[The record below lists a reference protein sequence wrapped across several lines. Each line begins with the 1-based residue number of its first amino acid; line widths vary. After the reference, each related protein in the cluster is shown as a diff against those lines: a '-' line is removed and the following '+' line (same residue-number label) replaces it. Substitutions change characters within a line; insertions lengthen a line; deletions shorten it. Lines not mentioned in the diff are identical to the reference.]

1 MPITA
6 ESLGNFHFK
15 QDYKIKYA
23 YLAGSMYKGIGC
35 ADLVIQ
41 LAQHGLMGY
50 LGTGGLQVK
59 DVESQLQLIN
69 HRLTHGQSFGV
80 NLLSTPMRLDLERQL
95 IDLYIKYQVRYIEA
109 AAFTQLTPS
118 LVYYRIKN
126 LFINHNNEIIVP
138 HYVLAKISHPA
149 LAKAFMSPPPPKIV
163 EELFSAGDI
172 TEQEAKLS
180 QFIPMAHDICVEAD
194 SGGHTDQRVTLTL
207 LPSIIRMRDAMMNER
222 QYHKPIRVGCA
233 GGIGTPRA
241 AACIFFLGGD
251 FILTGSINQASV
263 EAKTSPLA
271 KEILENIDTHDTAY
285 VPAGDMLEFGSKIQV
300 AAKGLLFPARAREL
314 YTLYRFH
321 NAIDEIDKPTQMR
334 IQNKYFH
341 RSFDEVWQE
350 TENYYLKTHPIE
362 LIQADKHPKY
372 KMGLIFKWY
381 HSYCNKL
388 AIHGISEQ
396 KVNFQIQCGSA
407 MGAFN
412 QWVKGTALE
421 HWQNRYVAA
430 IAEELM
436 NQAADIFNT
445 IRGTNGRDSNV

>member
-1 MPITA
+1 MTPTA
-6 ESLGNFHFK
+6 ESLGSSQFK
-15 QDYKIKYA
+15 LDYNIKYA
-23 YLAGSMYKGIGC
+23 YLTGSMYCGISS
-35 ADLVIQ
+35 AELVIQ
-41 LAQHGLMGY
+41 LAKNKLMGY
-50 LGTGGLQVK
+50 LGTGGLRVL
-59 DVESQLQLIN
+59 DVEKHLQVISNYLSP
-69 HRLTHGQSFGV
+69 QESFGI
-80 NLLSTPMRLDLERQL
+80 NLLSTPLRPELERQL
-95 IDLYIKYQVRYIEA
+95 VDLYLKYNIKYIEA

-126 LFINHNNEIIVP
+126 LTINHHNEILIP
-138 HYVLAKISHPA
+138 HHILAKISHPA

-163 EELFSAGDI
+163 AALLSAGDI
-172 TEQEAKLS
+172 TEQEAHLS
-180 QFIPMAHDICVEAD
+180 QFIPMSHDICVEAD

-207 LPSIIRMRDAMMNER
+207 LPSIMRMRDAVMNEHR
-222 QYHKPIRVGCA
+222 YHKSIRVGCA
-233 GGIGTPRA
+233 GGIGTPQA

-263 EAKTSPLA
+263 EAKTSALT
-271 KEILENIDTHDTAY
+271 KEILQSLDTHDTAY

-321 NAIDEIDKPTQMR
+321 NSIEEIDQATQVR

-350 TENYYLKTHPIE
+350 TENYYLKTYPTE

-372 KMGLIFKWY
+372 KMGLLFKWY
-381 HSYCNKL
+381 HSHCNKL
-388 AIHGISEQ
+388 AINGIAEH

-412 QWVKGTALE
+412 QWVKGSSLE
-421 HWQNRYVAA
+421 HWQNRHVVM

-436 NQAADIFNT
+436 NQTASLFNSRT
-445 IRGTNGRDSNV
+445 Q